1 MQKQT
6 QAQQQ
11 AEQAQAKTVNK
22 QEVEGLETAVIPPIP
37 FLQRAYTNPRTFS
50 PANAHT
56 LQRTI
61 GNQALGRLIIQ
72 RKMTVG
78 PVGDKYEQEADAV
91 AKQVVSKL
99 HAPATQPSPAETAL
113 PT

>member
-1 MQKQT
+1 MGWKR
-6 QAQQQ
+6 
-11 AEQAQAKTVNK
+11 
-22 QEVEGLETAVIPPIP
+22 PFPIP
-37 FLQRAYTNPRTFS
+37 YPALQRAYTNPRTLS
-50 PANAHT
+50 PADAQT

-99 HAPATQPSPAETAL
+99 NTISPQNAPAQTAQRQEEEDFK
-113 PT
+113 